1 MYIFRFAITF
11 EINSFI
17 KLFSSDDSFNDKCT
31 NMKINSFVFAVACN
45 TYPGSN
51 DKRLFNCERIP
62 WHWYSAKAKNRLS
75 NIFFLFICVVW
86 YFSIAHS
93 PSLLACLLVCSL
105 YLYFISGSL
114 CLGSLSLS
122 FSHWHTNDFFSS
134 SFCMYL
140 CASVMTSAPAKH
152 LYTVLCFVVYV

>member
-31 NMKINSFVFAVACN
+31 NMKKFIRICCCMQYLTRFKRQTIIQLWAN
-45 TYPGSN
+45 TMTLIQRQSKEPI
-51 DKRLFNCERIP
+51 KQ
-62 WHWYSAKAKNRLS
+62 H
-75 NIFFLFICVVW
+75 FFLFICVVW